1 MPENGKKKILIVE
14 DDVLIAMDLA
24 LIVEEA
30 GGAVIGPFHS
40 VEAALAAMTTAPA
53 EIWGIADTYGK
64 IAPGY
69 DADLVVWDGDPLE
82 LTSYPDHV
90 FIRGEE
96 MPKESRQLL
105 LRDRYLDL
113 PEEGERSPAYRRP

>member
-40 VEAALAAMTTAPA
+40 VEAALAGLDTDRLDLAILDFNLGALTS
-53 EIWGIADTYGK
+53 EGIASRLAEMDVPTAFLTGHSSQDVTGQIPAATVLEKPVSQAK
-64 IAPGY
+64 IARLL
-69 DADLVVWDGDPLE
+69 AE
-82 LTSYPDHV
+82 L
-90 FIRGEE
+90 
-96 MPKESRQLL
+96 
-105 LRDRYLDL
+105 
-113 PEEGERSPAYRRP
+113 